1 MLNIV
6 FFFVEIEFFIYSF
19 YLLFSEEVWND
30 FAANEGMAVG
40 HWRVRHGHFA
50 VNRRKFPFQ
59 EWNEWATGGFPPPF
73 SPPTLH
79 PPPPPLPPPSLPPWA
94 DTRFSVA
101 ALVEVLSDG
110 GVLSYR
116 RGCIGTCLIFP
127 RPVKSAAM
135 RTVKQ
140 GVGRFSKRRWR
151 PVSERLERLEHG
163 VWIGPF
169 PLRCCMLPR
178 LIQMFS

>member
-59 EWNEWATGGFPPPF
+59 EWNEWATGGFPPP
-73 SPPTLH
+73 SHHPHSTLLLLLFLLLLFLLGLIPVFRSQH
-79 PPPPPLPPPSLPPWA
+79 LS
-94 DTRFSVA
+94 RFWVMVA
-101 ALVEVLSDG
+101 FCLIGGAASALVSFSRGRLRARQCVRWNKASGDSASAG
-110 GVLSYR
+110 GVPYR
-116 RGCIGTCLIFP
+116 NGWSGWSMACG
-127 RPVKSAAM
+127 S
-135 RTVKQ
+135 
-140 GVGRFSKRRWR
+140 GRFHWDVACC
-151 PVSERLERLEHG
+151 PV
-163 VWIGPF
+163 
-169 PLRCCMLPR
+169 
-178 LIQMFS
+178 